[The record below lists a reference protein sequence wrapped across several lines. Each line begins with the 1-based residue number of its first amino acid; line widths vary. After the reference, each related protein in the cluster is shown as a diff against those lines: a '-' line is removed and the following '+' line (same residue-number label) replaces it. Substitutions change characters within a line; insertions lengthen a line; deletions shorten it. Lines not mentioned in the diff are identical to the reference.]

1 MTKMEVMEMLD
12 EMEEETTRSVGF
24 IAGFVTETFVIHMI
38 RRKKAQVGAK
48 EEGWANDGPAAYR
61 REDGIGKGDGAHWP
75 AKGDREHGT
84 RDGSQGK
91 EAACPIEDPEGYDD
105 LFLYVPEARQAIR
118 IAEGSGDNL
127 HQEDIED
134 GYVDYIYYEQHG
146 IGAGMPIVDGGQVLL
161 EERLR
166 DRYECLAGCIPDVL
180 DMAYGNSRLGY
191 MIL

>member
-48 EEGWANDGPAAYR
+48 EEGWANDGPAACR
-61 REDGIGKGDGAHWP
+61 REDGLGKGGAHWP

-127 HQEDIED
+127 LEEDIRE
-134 GYVDYIYYEQHG
+134 GYVDYIYYEQHEAG
-146 IGAGMPIVDGGQVLL
+146 VGMPVVNGGQILL
-161 EERLR
+161 KDQLR
-166 DRYECLAGCIPDVL
+166 DRYWCMAGCIPEVL
-180 DMAYGNSRLGY
+180 DMAYGDSGLEY

>member
-48 EEGWANDGPAAYR
+48 EEGWANDGPAACR
-61 REDGIGKGDGAHWP
+61 REDGLGKGGAHWP

-146 IGAGMPIVDGGQVLL
+146 IGAGMPIVEGQVRVPG
-161 EERLR
+161 RLHPGR
-166 DRYECLAGCIPDVL
+166 AGHGVREQQAGLHDPI
-180 DMAYGNSRLGY
+180 GIGEGGISW
-191 MIL
+191 